1 MLRGLDYR
9 EAGGD
14 DVPMII
20 KVAGRTE
27 LDAAVTVY
35 RREAVSSTERER
47 QRIVVEEMGR
57 LEEAGVLE
65 SVTVADWSDVRV
77 GDRYDEFV
85 DAVGTEALEP
95 FFEERPATGTD
106 DRVVDL
112 PAICIVHRDGGTPS
126 ALYPHWSDGT
136 HHSIEDCTRALCAGD
151 DIENLRPS

>member
-14 DVPMII
+14 DVPMMI

-47 QRIVVEEMGR
+47 QRIVAEEMGR

-85 DAVGTEALEP
+85 DAVGAERLEP
-95 FFEERPATGTD
+95 FSEEKADGSAVEVPAVCVAIRDDGELTGLYP
-106 DRVVDL
+106 R
-112 PAICIVHRDGGTPS
+112 HDGGTEQTV
-126 ALYPHWSDGT
+126 G
-136 HHSIEDCTRALCAGD
+136 DCIRALAAGD
-151 DIENLRPS
+151 RVENIA

>member
-14 DVPMII
+14 DVPMMI

-35 RREAVSSTERER
+35 RREAASSTERER
-47 QRIVVEEMGR
+47 QRIVAEEMGR
-57 LEEAGVLE
+57 LEDAGVLE

-85 DAVGTEALEP
+85 EAVGTEALEP
-95 FFEERPATGTD
+95 FFEEKADGSAVEVPAVCIAIHDEEGLTGLYPRRNGGTEQTVGD
-106 DRVVDL
+106 CIRALAAGDRV
-112 PAICIVHRDGGTPS
+112 
-126 ALYPHWSDGT
+126 
-136 HHSIEDCTRALCAGD
+136 
-151 DIENLRPS
+151 ENVT